1 MPTLLLATF
10 DLMPDGEPGGDAL
23 VAAFAERGV
32 DARWERWDDPAV
44 DWSDADLVAVRS
56 TWDYHRRLPAF
67 LDWARRVEAST
78 PLLNGAEVFT
88 WNADKVYLAELADV
102 VPAVPT
108 ATLDDTDLAG
118 GLTAGLERWGSVVIK
133 PRTGAGGT
141 GLVVAESFADPR
153 LEGLVPGPWIIQP
166 VVESVRTVG
175 ESSVYVFGGVAVAQV
190 DKAPAAGEVRV
201 HELYGGHSRPVPLDP
216 ARAEVAAEAVRAVE
230 RRTGADL
237 AYARIDLMSWEGAW
251 VVSEL
256 ELIEPGLY
264 LDVDPANAVRFADAV
279 LPRLNPR

>member
-56 TWDYHRRLPAF
+56 TWDYHRRRPAF